1 MKPGISNILNL
12 FNGYRV
18 FVIPFYQRSYVWG
31 KQQWERLLSDLI
43 ALGNK
48 ETDYFLGVVILKQII
63 NGTSVYGDYKVV
75 IDGQQ
80 RLTTLAI
87 FLKVLYLKNNANDW
101 FVKKFFV
108 DDETF
113 AICHSHIDRDDFAR
127 IMTLTSCEDLVGKDT
142 DNGIKHHSNILQA
155 YDYFRKTLDPSLI
168 NIPKLLNNVNVID
181 LVIDHNDDEQQ
192 IFDTINSLGVD
203 LTTAELLKNHLFS
216 EDNLDTYKKLWVPAF
231 ENDEECTE
239 FWAQPLLKGRNKQ
252 KNIEAFLNAFLQIK
266 VQEKSKEV
274 SALDKEEFARSSTLF
289 YSYKKFIKDYYCGQ
303 EFDFVKELVEYA
315 KIYRKTFSPKVT
327 ENTLTFAP
335 GLERINFLI
344 FAADCTTM
352 IPYVMFVIKNV
363 DDTSERIKI
372 FDYLEAYIVRRIIC
386 KMSTKN
392 YSDLFSEELVNS
404 NVRTAEDF
412 IRTINKKDGS
422 LAMPNNKELLRCCKE
437 VEHPNYRGLTILYL
451 MESKMSCNPYSSM
464 QLRKYNDYTLE
475 HLMPQ
480 KWEKNWPLPQG
491 ADSEERSKKIKT
503 LGNFTMLTQS
513 LNSSISNADWTTKVK
528 GKDKNGLKAY
538 AAGLLTMEG
547 VLDLQI
553 WDETAIE
560 SRSTWLAK
568 KASELWPSMIPN
580 DTKIGES
587 ILDDEGEIEVDQLT
601 GEERVIRRDTTKY
614 SLDGVTFMGKSYFG
628 PHIVKKYL
636 EKHNKLTYAEIKEKF
651 PDSLLETRH
660 KCLGLI
666 CPVSVY
672 EQWDYKYKTIKYH
685 ADKPESKL
693 LSDDGIE
700 FYVNTQWTAPSI
712 QNIIQIAKDDGWDVM
727 IKL

>member
-1 MKPGISNILNL
+1 MIPGKSKIAEL
-12 FNGYRV
+12 FNGTRV

-31 KQQWERLLSDLI
+31 EQQWERLLTDII
-43 ALGNK
+43 AVGNK
-48 ETDYFLGVVILKQII
+48 TTDYFLGALILKQMNTGAAI
-63 NGTSVYGDYKVV
+63 YGDYKIV

-87 FLKVLYLKNNANDW
+87 FLKVLHLKTDSNIW
-101 FVKKFFV
+101 FERKFFLP
-108 DDETF
+108 DGTI
-113 AICHSHIDRDDFAR
+113 AIQHSHADREDFAK
-127 IMTLTSCEDLVGKDT
+127 IMSLTSCEELEG
-142 DNGIKHHSNILQA
+142 NSNIIKA
-155 YDYFRKTLDPSLI
+155 YNYFRRELDPTLI
-168 NIPKLLNNVNVID
+168 NGARLNNNIQVID
-181 LVIDHNDDEQQ
+181 IVIDNNDDEQQ

-203 LTTAELLKNHLFS
+203 LTTAELLKNHLFT
-216 EDNLDTYKKLWVPAF
+216 EANLKLYETLWVPAF
-231 ENDEECTE
+231 EEDEDCID

-252 KNIEAFLNAFLQIK
+252 INIEAFLNAYLQIK
-266 VQEKSKEV
+266 VQEKSNDV
-274 SALDKEEFARSSTLF
+274 STEDKQEFSKSSALF
-289 YSYKKFIKDYYCGQ
+289 YSYKKFIKNYYSGK
-303 EFDFVKELVEYA
+303 EFDFVKDLVEYA

-327 ENTLTFAP
+327 TTTLTFAP

-352 IPYVMFVIKNV
+352 IPYVMYVIKNV
-363 DDTSERIKI
+363 GDNNERTKI
-372 FDYLEAYIVRRIIC
+372 FDYLESYIVRRIIC
-386 KMSTKN
+386 KKSTKN
-392 YSDLFSEELVNS
+392 YSDLFSEHLVNA
-404 NVRTAEDF
+404 NIKTAEEF
-412 IRTINKKDGS
+412 IRHINLKATDNA

-491 ADSEERSKKIKT
+491 ADSEERSKKIRT

-513 LNSSISNADWTTKVK
+513 LNSSISNADWTSKVT

-587 ILDDEGEIEVDQLT
+587 ILDDEGEIEVDQIT

-712 QNIIQIAKDDGWDVM
+712 QNIIQIAKEDGWDVM

>member
-1 MKPGISNILNL
+1 MIPGKSKIAEL
-12 FNGYRV
+12 FNGTRV
-18 FVIPFYQRSYVWG
+18 FMIPFYQRSYVWG
-31 KQQWERLLSDLI
+31 EQQWERLLSDII
-43 ALGNK
+43 AVGNK
-48 ETDYFLGVVILKQII
+48 TTDYFLGALILKQM
-63 NGTSVYGDYKVV
+63 NTGTAVHGDYKIV

-87 FLKVLYLKNNANDW
+87 LLKVLHLKTNSNMW
-101 FVKKFFV
+101 FERKFV
-108 DDETF
+108 LPDNTL
-113 AICHSHIDRDDFAR
+113 AIQHSHADRYDFDR
-127 IMTLTSCEDLVGKDT
+127 IMRLTSCDDLKAEDEKNKKT
-142 DNGIKHHSNILQA
+142 HHSNILLA
-155 YDYFRKTLDPSLI
+155 YDYFRRELDPSLI
-168 NIPKLLNNVNVID
+168 NESRLNNNIQVID
-181 LVIDHNDDEQQ
+181 IVIDNNDDEQQ

-203 LTTAELLKNHLFS
+203 LTTAELLKNHLFTEES
-216 EDNLDTYKKLWVPAF
+216 LNLYKTLWVPAF
-231 ENDEECTE
+231 EEDDECID

-266 VQEKSKEV
+266 VQERAKVVSSEDKHEFSKS
-274 SALDKEEFARSSTLF
+274 SALF
-289 YSYKKFIKDYYCGQ
+289 YSYKKFIKDHYCGQ
-303 EFDFVKELVEYA
+303 EFDFVKDLVEYA

-335 GLERINFLI
+335 GLDRINFLI

-352 IPYVMFVIKNV
+352 IPYIMYVIKNV
-363 DDTSERIKI
+363 ADASERTKI

-451 MESKMSCNPYSSM
+451 MESKMSSNPYSSM

-480 KWEKNWPLPQG
+480 KWERNWPLPSG

-513 LNSSISNADWTTKVK
+513 LNSSISNADWNSKLA
-528 GKDKNGLKAY
+528 GKDNNGLKSY

-560 SRSTWLAK
+560 TRSAWLAK
-568 KASELWPSMIPN
+568 KASELWPSRLPN
-580 DTKIGES
+580 DTAIDES
-587 ILDDEGEIEVDQLT
+587 ILDDEGEIVVDQMI
-601 GEERVIRRDTTKY
+601 GEERIVRRDTTKY
-614 SLDGVTFMGKSYFG
+614 SLDGITYMGKSYFG
-628 PHIVKKYL
+628 PYVVKKYL
-636 EKHNKLTYAEIKEKF
+636 EKYRELTYAEIKEKF

-660 KCLGLI
+660 KCIGLI
-666 CPVSVY
+666 CPVSAY
-672 EQWDYKYKTIKYH
+672 EQWNSKFKTIKYH

-693 LSDDGIE
+693 VSADGIE
-700 FYVNTQWTAPSI
+700 FYVNTQWTAVSI
-712 QNIIQIAKDDGWDVM
+712 QEIIQIAKNENWEVM

>member
-1 MKPGISNILNL
+1 MIPGKSKIAEL
-12 FNGYRV
+12 FNGTRV

-31 KQQWERLLSDLI
+31 EQQWERLLTDII
-43 ALGNK
+43 AVGNK
-48 ETDYFLGVVILKQII
+48 TTDYFLGALILKQM
-63 NGTSVYGDYKVV
+63 NTGAAVYGDYKIV

-87 FLKVLYLKNNANDW
+87 FLKVLHLKTDSNNW
-101 FVKKFFV
+101 FERKFFLP
-108 DDETF
+108 DGTI
-113 AICHSHIDRDDFAR
+113 AIQHSHADREDFAK
-127 IMTLTSCEDLVGKDT
+127 IMSLTSCEELEG
-142 DNGIKHHSNILQA
+142 NSNIIKA
-155 YDYFRKTLDPSLI
+155 YNYFRRELDPTLI
-168 NIPKLLNNVNVID
+168 NGPRLNNNIQVID
-181 LVIDHNDDEQQ
+181 IVIDNNDDEQQ

-203 LTTAELLKNHLFS
+203 LTTAELLKNHLFT
-216 EDNLDTYKKLWVPAF
+216 EANLKLYETLWVPAF
-231 ENDEECTE
+231 EEDEDCID

-252 KNIEAFLNAFLQIK
+252 INIEAFLNAYLQIK
-266 VQEKSKEV
+266 VQEKSNDV
-274 SALDKEEFARSSTLF
+274 STEDKQEFSKSSALF
-289 YSYKKFIKDYYCGQ
+289 YSYKKFIKNYYSGK
-303 EFDFVKELVEYA
+303 EFDFVKDLVEYA

-327 ENTLTFAP
+327 TTTLTFAP

-352 IPYVMFVIKNV
+352 IPYVMYVIKNV
-363 DDTSERIKI
+363 DDNNERTKI
-372 FDYLEAYIVRRIIC
+372 FDYLESYIVRRIIC
-386 KMSTKN
+386 KKSTKN
-392 YSDLFSEELVNS
+392 YSDLFSEHLVNA
-404 NVRTAEDF
+404 NIKTAEEF
-412 IRTINKKDGS
+412 IRHINLKATDNA

-491 ADSEERSKKIKT
+491 ADSEERSKKIRT

-513 LNSSISNADWTTKVK
+513 LNSSISNADWTSKVT

-568 KASELWPSMIPN
+568 KASELWPSIIPN

-587 ILDDEGEIEVDQLT
+587 ILDDEGEIEVDQIT

-700 FYVNTQWTAPSI
+700 FYVNTQWTAVSI
-712 QNIIQIAKDDGWDVM
+712 QEIIKVAKEEGWEVM

>member
-1 MKPGISNILNL
+1 MIPGKSKIAEL
-12 FNGYRV
+12 FNGTRV

-31 KQQWERLLSDLI
+31 EQQWERLLTDII
-43 ALGNK
+43 AVGNK
-48 ETDYFLGVVILKQII
+48 TTDYFFGALILKQM
-63 NGTSVYGDYKVV
+63 NTGAAVYGDYKIV

-87 FLKVLYLKNNANDW
+87 FLKVLHLKTDSNKW
-101 FVKKFFV
+101 VERKFFLP
-108 DDETF
+108 DGTI
-113 AICHSHIDRDDFAR
+113 AIQHSHADREDFAK
-127 IMTLTSCEDLVGKDT
+127 IMSLTSCEELEG
-142 DNGIKHHSNILQA
+142 NSNIIKA
-155 YDYFRKTLDPSLI
+155 YNYFRRELDPTLI
-168 NIPKLLNNVNVID
+168 NGARLNNNIQVID
-181 LVIDHNDDEQQ
+181 IVIDNNDDEQQ

-203 LTTAELLKNHLFS
+203 LTTAELLKNHLFT
-216 EDNLDTYKKLWVPAF
+216 EANLKLYETLWVPAF
-231 ENDEECTE
+231 EEDEDCID

-252 KNIEAFLNAFLQIK
+252 INIEAFLNAYLQIK
-266 VQEKSKEV
+266 VQEKSNDV
-274 SALDKEEFARSSTLF
+274 STEDKQEFSKSSALF
-289 YSYKKFIKDYYCGQ
+289 YSYKKFIKNYYSGK
-303 EFDFVKELVEYA
+303 EFDFVKDLVEYA

-327 ENTLTFAP
+327 TTTLTFAP

-352 IPYVMFVIKNV
+352 IPYVMYVIKNV
-363 DDTSERIKI
+363 GDNNERTKI
-372 FDYLEAYIVRRIIC
+372 FDYLESYIVRRIIC
-386 KMSTKN
+386 KKSTKN
-392 YSDLFSEELVNS
+392 YSDLFSEHLVNA
-404 NVRTAEDF
+404 NIKTAEEF
-412 IRTINKKDGS
+412 IRHINLKATDNA

-491 ADSEERSKKIKT
+491 ADSEERSKKIRT

-513 LNSSISNADWTTKVK
+513 LNSSISNADWTSKVT

-587 ILDDEGEIEVDQLT
+587 ILDDEGEIEVDQIT

-712 QNIIQIAKDDGWDVM
+712 QNIIQIAKEDGWDVM